1 MYSRQ
6 AQVSLITD
14 RLKVG
19 DNARFFERP
28 LNGLFLRR
36 FPLLT
41 TNCFGIF
48 HRGHHY
54 INHLLQHQIEQQAT
68 GNRQHQIDNHK
79 GYLLYRNRYSNWH
92 HAHWSVN
99 WWKHYALHNTTLR
112 STTSTVWLQFLQSCF
127 FEFPYRYQYCRGR
140 VFVSCHNHN
149 QECCNNR

>member
-41 TNCFGIF
+41 RLTVLGFFIVVITIF
-48 HRGHHY
+48 YNIR
-54 INHLLQHQIEQQAT
+54 
-68 GNRQHQIDNHK
+68 
-79 GYLLYRNRYSNWH
+79 
-92 HAHWSVN
+92 
-99 WWKHYALHNTTLR
+99 
-112 STTSTVWLQFLQSCF
+112 
-127 FEFPYRYQYCRGR
+127 
-140 VFVSCHNHN
+140 
-149 QECCNNR
+149 

>member
-41 TNCFGIF
+41 NCFGIF
-48 HRGHHY
+48 HRGH
-54 INHLLQHQIEQQAT
+54 NHLLQHQIEQQAT
-68 GNRQHQIDNHK
+68 GNRQQ
-79 GYLLYRNRYSNWH
+79 
-92 HAHWSVN
+92 
-99 WWKHYALHNTTLR
+99 
-112 STTSTVWLQFLQSCF
+112 TTSDRQPQRVLTVQKQI
-127 FEFPYRYQYCRGR
+127 Q
-140 VFVSCHNHN
+140 
-149 QECCNNR
+149 

>member
-28 LNGLFLRR
+28 LNGLFFTLRR

-41 TNCFGIF
+41 NCFGIF
-48 HRGHHY
+48 HHGHHY

-68 GNRQHQIDNHK
+68 GNRQHQTDNHK
-79 GYLLYRNRYSNWH
+79 GYLLYRNRYSN
-92 HAHWSVN
+92 
-99 WWKHYALHNTTLR
+99 
-112 STTSTVWLQFLQSCF
+112 
-127 FEFPYRYQYCRGR
+127 
-140 VFVSCHNHN
+140 
-149 QECCNNR
+149 